1 MKKTV
6 FILLSLFL
14 VLSTNM
20 SFAGDTI
27 LFGPADLTIGRWY
40 LHTSCHEFTADT
52 SGGGI
57 LTVTGNSPGE
67 NIWEGLILFNSAIF
81 RIGNDSTLT
90 KTVSL
95 KPRNRMIVSLAGPRG
110 ASVTITVRKKG
121 AAPPPAVVFLSV
133 PLDIAH
139 GEDALLKWT
148 TTGAD
153 SASIDQGI
161 GSVPLNGSTA
171 VSPVETTTYKLTA
184 TGEGGTTTKSVT
196 VTVNQPPTVGI
207 SADPGTVRPGES
219 TTLTW
224 SSVNADTCIIEPG
237 IGSVA
242 ANGSFIAT
250 PAETTVYT
258 ITATGPGGTATASVT
273 VTVHDPSAPPT
284 VGIRATPTAIA
295 KGGSSTLSWTSDRAQ
310 SAHIDNG
317 IGTVVTE
324 GSISVSPS
332 HTTTYTITVTGETGS
347 ASATATVMVTGNP
360 EPPPEGSFG
369 EQYADLI
376 PPDATVDEYDSKRFS
391 LITGFVQSM
400 GDTPISGVSVTIY
413 DHPEYGTVSTGEDG
427 GFSIPVEGGGT
438 MTVNYRK
445 EGLIPAQ
452 RQVYVPW
459 NDIAIVEAVRMIAED
474 TASTMLTFDGNP
486 QTVVTHRSTEVTD
499 ESGSR
504 SCSLVLTGDNKAYL
518 VDEDGKDVRELTT
531 ITVRATEF
539 TTPESMPA
547 ILPPNSAYTYCAELT
562 VDGIERVRFKKPVI
576 TWIDNFLGFDVG
588 EIVPVGYYDRDRGV
602 WVPSDNGVVVKL
614 LDTDGDGTTD
624 ALDANGDDLPD
635 DLDNNGSFSNEVTGL
650 DDPEKYPL
658 GATFWRV
665 AVSHFTSFDFNW
677 PFGPPEDAVFPNP
690 EGEPDANHQKNQ
702 DCLHPGCIVEA
713 RSRIIHEDIP
723 IPGTGMTLHYASK
736 RVAGGY
742 KTVITVPAS
751 GITVPESLKSIIVKV
766 EVAGRTFEQIL
777 PPLPDQMATCK
788 WDGLDHLGKQISS
801 DVTAHVNIGFAYYGF
816 FWIVGDVSGNAFAR
830 AGAEPT
836 GISTRQ
842 EVILWKKKSEIVIP
856 PPLSTIAIIAE
867 GWTLSGHH
875 SGNSILYKGDG
886 TIIRNNVLIIDT
898 VAGNGE
904 SGYSG
909 DGGPATEA
917 TLYQPEGVAVD
928 AAGNLYIAD
937 CHNHCIRKVDTT
949 GIITTVAGTGEE
961 GYSGDGGL
969 ATDARLAYP
978 EDVALDSS
986 GNLYIADRGNLRVR
1000 RMDTNGIITTVAGT
1014 GERGYGGDGGLTT
1027 EARLNSTS
1035 GVAVDPSGNLYL
1047 ADSNN
1052 DRVRKVGTNGIIT
1065 TVAGTGVREYSG
1077 DGGLATDA
1085 RIAYPTSVAVDP
1097 AGNLYI
1103 ADFMNNRVRK
1113 VGTNGIITTVAGTG
1127 VEGYSGDGG
1136 PATEAKLSYLGGVAV
1151 DASDNLYIADYS
1163 NYRVRKVD
1171 TNGIITT
1178 VAGTGEPGYS
1188 GDGGPATEAKLC
1200 GVADVTVDASYN
1212 LYTANPGVKC
1222 IRKVSRPSAI
1232 AVAMTGGD
1240 VSFTDEDG
1248 LGYIMSSAGR
1258 HKKTIDLDTGT
1269 VLHEFG
1275 YDEDK
1280 NLISITDQ
1288 FNNQTTIN
1296 RDANGT
1302 PVSITSPDGLVTTL
1316 AIDASN
1322 HLTGITYPGGGDYN
1336 FEYTPDGLMT
1346 ARIEPGGNRFDH
1358 VFDKGG
1364 RLTDAT
1370 DEEGGH
1376 WNYER
1381 KALVNG
1387 DILTKVTT
1395 GEGNIT
1401 FYLDH
1406 TYSTGRYT
1414 STITDA
1420 TGSETLFTRS
1430 ADGLT
1435 VDKSLPCG
1443 MTLGFRYGIDPEY
1456 GFKYIKEMS
1465 ELTPSSLEKLTER
1478 NKTYE
1483 DTDSDDVPDLITDTI
1498 SVNGKVTRL
1507 ENDVPQSQKTVTS
1520 PEGRTVTMLYNPD
1533 NLLTTRVT
1541 IPGLFDTTYGYDDK
1555 GRPISVAT
1563 NTRSTALTYDS
1574 SGFLSSVTD
1583 PGNYT
1588 TCYSHDPAG
1597 RVTGISRPDGSD
1609 LEFVYDMNGN
1619 MRILTVPSGVDHIF
1633 GYNNINLN
1641 NLYQT
1646 PISGSYSYLYD
1657 KDKRLKQID
1666 FPSGKQ
1672 ITNIY
1677 DKTRLV
1683 QIQTPEGNIDLTYL
1697 CGTKV
1702 SSITD
1707 GTDTI
1712 TYGYDGKLVTSETIT
1727 GILNETLS
1735 YTYDNDF
1742 NPGSFTYAGKSTGY
1756 TYDNDGLLTG
1766 AGNFTITRNAGNG
1779 LPESV
1784 TGGNLALNRSF
1795 NGYGETAGENV
1806 TVGGNYLASWNLT
1819 RDNNGRITS
1828 RTETNGGITSDYAYT
1843 YDSMGRLLTVTKDSV
1858 PIEEYRYDLNGT
1870 RIYET
1875 NSLRGIADR
1884 SFTYSDED
1892 HLLTAGTA
1900 SYQYTDDGFLT
1911 TKTDGNEETCYE
1923 YSSRGELLGITLPDG
1938 TEIEYMHDPLGR
1950 RIAKEVNGTVTEK
1963 YLWQGLTRLLA
1974 VYDGDN
1980 NLKMRFEYADSRM
1993 PYAMTRGGN
2002 TYYLTYDQVGSLRI
2016 VADSAGNVVKAIDY
2030 DSFGNIINDTNP
2042 AFEIPF
2048 GFAGG
2053 LCDRD
2058 TRLVRFGCRDYDP
2071 DIGRWTAKDPILF
2084 NGGDTDLYGYCLNDP
2099 VNGFDPE
2106 GLRNWDAIGKG
2117 AIAIFGGAV
2126 SAVSGAAFSATGA
2139 GAIGGVPAVL
2149 IGSAAF
2155 GWGVAQVIAG
2165 FTGNEIPFMGMKE
2178 AIVKGTTEP
2187 GLLQDELLGIN
2198 TLGDMLLTSRTA
2210 PSDIG
2215 KFNSLLQSGQSIYNS
2230 GSTIMNVTS
2239 GKNTGSSP
2247 CE

>member
-1 MKKTV
+1 MKKN
-6 FILLSLFL
+6 FLILLSLFFIL
-14 VLSTNM
+14 FSNL
-20 SFAGDTI
+20 SFAEEPA
-27 LFGPADLTIGRWY
+27 LFGPKV
-40 LHTSCHEFTADT
+40 
-52 SGGGI
+52 
-57 LTVTGNSPGE
+57 LTVGAWHLHASSHTFSADSRCEGTMTVTSNG
-67 NIWEGLILFNSAIF
+67 IREGLILVNGSLVH
-81 RIGNDSTLT
+81 IGNKPTLS

-95 KPRNRMIVSLAGPRG
+95 ELKNRI
-110 ASVTITVRKKG
+110 TILLI
-121 AAPPPAVVFLSV
+121 APPGSAAIVAVRTKVAHPPVATFVSEPSTIPA
-133 PLDIAH
+133 
-139 GEDALLKWT
+139 GEDALLTWT
-148 TTGAD
+148 TTDAE
-153 SASIDQGI
+153 SVSIDQGI
-161 GSVPLNGSTA
+161 GTVSLNGSVA
-171 VSPVETTTYKLTA
+171 VAPVETTTYALTA
-184 TGEGGTTTKSVT
+184 TGAGGTTTQSVT

-207 SADPGTVRPGES
+207 TANPETIQPGES

-224 SSVNADTCIIEPG
+224 SSVNAETCIIEPG
-237 IGSVA
+237 VGSVA
-242 ANGSFIAT
+242 ANGSITAI
-250 PAETTVYT
+250 PDETTLYT
-258 ITATGPGGTATASVT
+258 ITATGPGGTATASVS

-284 VGIRATPTAIA
+284 ADIGTSPAVIA

-310 SAHIDNG
+310 SGHIDNG
-317 IGTVVTE
+317 LGTVATG
-324 GSISVSPS
+324 GSISISPE
-332 HTTTYTITVTGETGS
+332 HTTTYTFTVTGETGS
-347 ASATATVMVTGNP
+347 ASSTTTVMVTGNP
-360 EPPPEGSFG
+360 EPQPEGSFG
-369 EQYADLI
+369 EQYQDLI
-376 PPDATVDEYDSKRFS
+376 PPDATVDEYDSRRFAV
-391 LITGFVQSM
+391 ITGFVTTLDNQPLVNV
-400 GDTPISGVSVTIY
+400 TVTIH
-413 DHPEYGTVSTGEDG
+413 DHPEYGTGSTGENG
-427 GFSIPVEGGGT
+427 SFSIPVEGGGT
-438 MTVNYRK
+438 ITLLYRK
-445 EGLIPAQ
+445 EGMIPAQ

-459 NDIAIVEAVRMIAED
+459 NDIAIVETARMIAED
-474 TASTMLTFDGNP
+474 TASTTLTFDGSSE
-486 QTVVTHRSTEVTD
+486 TVVTHRSTTVTD
-499 ESGSR
+499 EFGSR
-504 SCSLVLTGDNKAYL
+504 SCSMIFTGDNTAYL
-518 VDEDGKDVRELTT
+518 LDEDGNDVRELTT

-562 VDGIERVRFKKPVI
+562 VDGAPRVRFEKPVI
-576 TWIDNFLGFDVG
+576 IWIDNFLGFDVG
-588 EIVPVGYYDRDRGV
+588 ETVPVGYYDRDRGV
-602 WVPSDNGVVVKL
+602 WVPSNNGIVVKL
-614 LDTDGDGTTD
+614 LDTDGDGIVD
-624 ALDANGDDLPD
+624 ALDADGDNLPD
-635 DLDNNGSFSNEVTGL
+635 DLDNNGSFSNEVNGL
-650 DDPEKYPL
+650 DDPERYPP

-665 AVSHFTSFDFNW
+665 AVTHFTSFDFNW

-702 DCLHPGCIVEA
+702 DCLHPGSVVEA

-801 DVTAHVNIGFAYYGF
+801 DVTAHVNIGFSYYGF

-842 EVILWKKKSEIVIP
+842 EVILWKKKREIVIP

-969 ATDARLAYP
+969 ANDARLAYP
-978 EDVALDSS
+978 EDIALDSS

-1014 GERGYGGDGGLTT
+1014 GERGYGGDGGLAT
-1027 EARLNSTS
+1027 EARLNSPS

-1127 VEGYSGDGG
+1127 VREYSGDGG
-1136 PATEAKLSYLGGVAV
+1136 PATDARLAYPGDVAL
-1151 DASDNLYIADYS
+1151 DSSGNLYIADS
-1163 NYRVRKVD
+1163 GNLRVRRMD

-1178 VAGTGEPGYS
+1178 VAGTGEAGYS
-1188 GDGGPATEAKLC
+1188 GDGGPATEAAL
-1200 GVADVTVDASYN
+1200 GWPQNVAVDSSGN
-1212 LYTANPGVKC
+1212 LYLVMSNHPR
-1222 IRKVSRPSAI
+1222 IRKVGLPS
-1232 AVAMTGGD
+1232 VFTGVMTGGD
-1240 VSFTDEDG
+1240 ISFADESG
-1248 LGYIMSSAGR
+1248 FGYIMSSAGR
-1258 HKKTIDLDTGT
+1258 HKQTIDLDTGT
-1269 VLHEFG
+1269 VLYEFE
-1275 YDEDK
+1275 YDEDN

-1296 RDANGT
+1296 RDADGT
-1302 PVSITSPDGLVTTL
+1302 PLCITSPDGLVTTL
-1316 AIDASN
+1316 TIDTNN
-1322 HLTGITYPGGGDYN
+1322 HLTGITYPDGGDYT
-1336 FEYTPDGLMT
+1336 FEYTSDGLMT
-1346 ARIEPGGNRFDH
+1346 TKTEPEGNRFDH

-1370 DEEGGH
+1370 DEEGSH
-1376 WNYER
+1376 WHYER
-1381 KALVNG
+1381 TALANG

-1395 GEGNIT
+1395 GESNIT
-1401 FYLDH
+1401 SYLDH

-1420 TGSETLFTRS
+1420 TGSETLFTLS
-1430 ADGLT
+1430 ADGLS

-1443 MTLGFRYGIDPEY
+1443 MTLEFGYDIDPEY
-1456 GFKYIKEMS
+1456 GVKYVKEMS
-1465 ELTPSSLEKLTER
+1465 QSTPSSLEKLTER

-1483 DTDSDDVPDLITDTI
+1483 DTDSDDFPDLITDTI
-1498 SVNGKVTRL
+1498 SVNGKATIF
-1507 ENDVPQSQKTVTS
+1507 ENDVLQSQKTITS
-1520 PEGRTVTMLYNPD
+1520 PEGRTATMNYNPD
-1533 NLLTTRVT
+1533 NLLTTSISV
-1541 IPGLFDTTYGYDDK
+1541 PGLFDTIYGYDDRGK
-1555 GRPISVAT
+1555 PTSVTT
-1563 NTRSTALTYDS
+1563 NTRSTALDYDS
-1574 SGFLSSVTD
+1574 RGFLSSVTD
-1583 PGNYT
+1583 PGNHT
-1588 TCYSHDPAG
+1588 TFYSHDSLG
-1597 RVTGISRPDGSD
+1597 RVTGISRPDGST

-1619 MRILTVPSGVDHIF
+1619 MRILTVPSGVDHMF
-1633 GYNNINLN
+1633 GYSAINLN

-1677 DKTRLV
+1677 DKTTLT
-1683 QIQTPEGNIDLTYL
+1683 QIQTPEGTIDLTYL
-1697 CGTKV
+1697 SATQAG
-1702 SSITD
+1702 SITN
-1707 GTDTI
+1707 GTNTI

-1727 GILNETLS
+1727 GTLNDTLS
-1735 YTYDNDF
+1735 YTHNNDF
-1742 NPGSFTYAGKSTGY
+1742 NPSSFTYAGGTAGY

-1766 AGNFTITRNAGNG
+1766 AGRFTITRNAGNG

-1784 TGGNLALNRSF
+1784 TGGTLALNRSF
-1795 NGYGETAGENV
+1795 NGYGETSGENIAI
-1806 TVGGNYLASWNLT
+1806 GGNHLASWNLT
-1819 RDNNGRITS
+1819 RDDNGRITS
-1828 RTETNGGITSDYAYT
+1828 RTETTGGITSNYIYT
-1843 YDSMGRLLTVTKDSV
+1843 YDSMGRLLTVTKDGV
-1858 PIEEYRYDLNGT
+1858 PVEEYRYNLNGT
-1870 RIYET
+1870 RIYEM
-1875 NSLRGIADR
+1875 NSLRDIADR
-1884 SFTYSDED
+1884 SFTYSDEE

-1900 SYQYTDDGFLT
+1900 SYQYTVDGFLT
-1911 TKTDGNEETCYE
+1911 TKTDGTEETYYE
-1923 YSSRGELLGITLPDG
+1923 YSSRGELLGVTLPDG

-1950 RIAKEVNGTVTEK
+1950 RIAKEINETITEK

-1974 VYDGDN
+1974 VYDKDN
-1980 NLKMRFEYADSRM
+1980 NLTMRFEYADSRM
-1993 PYAMTRGGN
+1993 PYAMTKGGS
-2002 TYYLTYDQVGSLRI
+2002 TYYLAYDQVGSLRI
-2016 VADSAGNVVKAIDY
+2016 VADSAGTVVKAIDY

-2042 AFEIPF
+2042 AFDIPL

-2053 LCDRD
+2053 LHDKN
-2058 TRLVRFGCRDYDP
+2058 TGLVRFGYRDYDP
-2071 DIGRWTAKDPILF
+2071 DTGRWTAKDPILF
-2084 NGGDTDLYGYCLNDP
+2084 AGGDSDLYGYCLNDP
-2099 VNGFDPE
+2099 VNLVDPL
-2106 GLRNWDAIGKG
+2106 GLEYWSRVWRN
-2117 AIAIFGGAV
+2117 FQ
-2126 SAVSGAAFSATGA
+2126 TTN
-2139 GAIGGVPAVL
+2139 
-2149 IGSAAF
+2149 GS
-2155 GWGVAQVIAG
+2155 V
-2165 FTGNEIPFMGMKE
+2165 
-2178 AIVKGTTEP
+2178 P
-2187 GLLQDELLGIN
+2187 GLLGPTGTGIVTAEHTAQVLGTT
-2198 TLGDMLLTSRTA
+2198 TLRTWLSSGLSGATLSGTSFTSLETGVLVGGTGVMNFA
-2210 PSDIG
+2210 FTGIAWETGVGIG
-2215 KFNSLLQSGQSIYNS
+2215 SLVSAIPVYGADQSITDWWANFWWDLL
-2230 GSTIMNVTS
+2230 NDE
-2239 GKNTGSSP
+2239 KPAP
-2247 CE
+2247 CK